1 MNWTSCTTIEGNS
14 SNMVARRT
22 YSRGNGSVAGFGRP
36 NWKVVV
42 NNGDSTDS
50 SSSVDVI
57 PTFVQTMTVIRY
69 GEKSN
74 AVKDLQEKLIK
85 LGYDVGRDG
94 ADGDFGVNTLAAVKK
109 FQREHNLVADGEVG
123 TLTRAALE
131 AALKNNATTTST
143 ETNKPVDTNSKEN
156 ITFARGDKVK
166 VKDGS
171 TWYNSKIPVPQ
182 FVLNDTWII
191 YAINGDR
198 AVINR
203 NASGTN
209 VIMSPIST
217 QNLIK
222 V

>member
-14 SNMVARRT
+14 SNMVARHT

-50 SSSVDVI
+50 SSSVDVTST
-57 PTFVQTMTVIRY
+57 PTFVPTMTVIRY

-131 AALKNNATTTST
+131 AALKNNAATNST
-143 ETNKPVDTNSKEN
+143 ETSNPVDT

-203 NASGTN
+203 NVSGTN
-209 VIMSPIST
+209 VIMSPINT
-217 QNLIK
+217 KNLIK

>member
-42 NNGDSTDS
+42 NNGDSS
-50 SSSVDVI
+50 SSADVI
-57 PTFVQTMTVIRY
+57 STPTFVPTMTVIRY

-74 AVKDLQEKLIK
+74 AVKDLQGKLIK
-85 LGYDVGRDG
+85 LGYDVGIDG

-109 FQREHNLVADGEVG
+109 FQREHNLEADGEVG

-131 AALKNNATTTST
+131 AALKNNTATTST
-143 ETNKPVDTNSKEN
+143 ETNKPVDT

>member
-57 PTFVQTMTVIRY
+57 PTFVPTMTVIRY

>member
-1 MNWTSCTTIEGNS
+1 MLEYINNTIINS
-14 SNMVARRT
+14 DLNTISLKEADIE
-22 YSRGNGSVAGFGRP
+22 
-36 NWKVVV
+36 KL
-42 NNGDSTDS
+42 
-50 SSSVDVI
+50 
-57 PTFVQTMTVIRY
+57 FVKELSKFKK
-69 GEKSN
+69 GENLAQNSEKL
-74 AVKDLQEKLIK
+74 KDLQEKLIK